1 MIYKKKLFGE
11 YKRQNECAKIQILVN
26 IKAGEYNILKPQL
39 VGGKNN
45 GNKIKKIG
53 LLM

>member
-39 VGGKNN
+39 VGGKIMVT
-45 GNKIKKIG
+45 KSSK
-53 LLM
+53 